1 MRNVKYYAN
10 RHIYE
15 YMSIHVQYMDIWENI
30 MGYPIFTEEQISE
43 FIETANEMGIGPAMR
58 YLGYP
63 KSYHTAKKFYIQRS
77 LDLPTANTLAV
88 MAKQLD
94 IFYKDKDKIIAAQAV
109 IDRAV
114 EKLYEDDLLSEDIN
128 KLSNAIHKAI
138 QTINLI
144 EGKSTNINEN
154 RSKDGTDLAIVD
166 MLNEAKIRN
175 NLIKDKIDIKNTLD
189 HPIDKIN

>member
-1 MRNVKYYAN
+1 
-10 RHIYE
+10 
-15 YMSIHVQYMDIWENI
+15 
-30 MGYPIFTEEQISE
+30 MGYPVFNEEQISE

-77 LDLPTANTLAV
+77 LDLPSANSLAV
-88 MAKQLD
+88 MSKNLD
-94 IFYKDKDKIIAAQAV
+94 IFYKDNEKILAAQAV
-109 IDRAV
+109 IDRSV
-114 EKLYEDDLLSEDIN
+114 EKLYEDDLLAEDIN

-138 QTINLI
+138 QTMNLI

-166 MLNEAKIRN
+166 MLNEAKARN
-175 NLIKDKIDIKNTLD
+175 NLIKDNVLSN
-189 HPIDKIN
+189 PR

>member
-1 MRNVKYYAN
+1 
-10 RHIYE
+10 
-15 YMSIHVQYMDIWENI
+15 
-30 MGYPIFTEEQISE
+30 MGYPVFTDEQISE

-63 KSYHTAKKFYIQRS
+63 KSYHTAKKFYVQRNI
-77 LDLPTANTLAV
+77 DMPTANTLAV

-94 IFYKDKDKIIAAQAV
+94 IFYTDKEKVLAAQAV
-109 IDRAV
+109 IDRTV
-114 EKLYEDDLLSEDIN
+114 EALYEDTLVSDDIS
-128 KLSNAIHKAI
+128 KLSNALHKAI

-175 NLIKDKIDIKNTLD
+175 ESIKNTL
-189 HPIDKIN
+189 KVVN